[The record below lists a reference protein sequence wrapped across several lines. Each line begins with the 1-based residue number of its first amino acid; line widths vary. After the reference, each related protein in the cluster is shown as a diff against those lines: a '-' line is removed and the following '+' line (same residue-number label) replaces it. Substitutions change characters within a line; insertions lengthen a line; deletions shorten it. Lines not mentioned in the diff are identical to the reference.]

1 MVQVKLYG
9 GDEHERRV
17 KKLLEKARESEPTL
31 PTFESVIGQG
41 TFHVDEYGFRHN
53 FEEIPLALHFIAT
66 QLHQHYQAQSA
77 EYVHLKAKW
86 RALLESQPDRIERNV
101 GFFESKLSA
110 GIKLSFKRETRQLCR
125 LGIPRSL
132 RSKVWRLLIGQQIA
146 DLKAKYGPYY
156 YRDLC
161 SSQQGTPVEKHYS
174 SAHQKQVNLDL
185 LRTMPGNVH
194 FMSASCKGV
203 THLQ

>member
-53 FEEIPLALHFIAT
+53 FEEVPLALHFIAT
-66 QLHQHYQAQSA
+66 QLHQHYQAQSV

-101 GFFESKLSA
+101 GFLN
-110 GIKLSFKRETRQLCR
+110 QN
-125 LGIPRSL
+125 
-132 RSKVWRLLIGQQIA
+132 
-146 DLKAKYGPYY
+146 
-156 YRDLC
+156 
-161 SSQQGTPVEKHYS
+161 H
-174 SAHQKQVNLDL
+174 
-185 LRTMPGNVH
+185 
-194 FMSASCKGV
+194 
-203 THLQ
+203 